1 LAASTRLVSGRV
13 EYVRLFGVG
22 WSERE
27 TTCACQKL
35 DNLFL
40 HALETPACNSTGPE
54 PMFSLKCKEF
64 LGMPHAFFKE
74 DTRSAE
80 PLYLRLELGGPRQK
94 SRKTNK
100 ISKLDNTQAFGIKK
114 AFFNDLRKKLWIAG
128 ILLHTCANTAR
139 YGKKYAGFLE
149 KFTCQVPSNCALTNG
164 SQPQYRPTV
173 SQFPLPKWPLC
184 IACANTFLMLFPL
197 EYISRAAHPS
207 FAPTQSKIHLRNS
220 THSFA

>member
-1 LAASTRLVSGRV
+1 MQVFINLPQHVDGTCACSRFTLAASTRLVSGRV

-94 SRKTNK
+94 TTKFLS
-100 ISKLDNTQAFGIKK
+100 
-114 AFFNDLRKKLWIAG
+114 WI
-128 ILLHTCANTAR
+128 IHR
-139 YGKKYAGFLE
+139 
-149 KFTCQVPSNCALTNG
+149 
-164 SQPQYRPTV
+164 
-173 SQFPLPKWPLC
+173 
-184 IACANTFLMLFPL
+184 PL
-197 EYISRAAHPS
+197 E
-207 FAPTQSKIHLRNS
+207 
-220 THSFA
+220 